1 VIKASDTS
9 LLDERGIIAL
19 YTYDDVVY
27 LDMHSIHLTL
37 QWQWISGDDDPLWAS
52 VQAGNN

>member
-1 VIKASDTS
+1 MIKASDAS

-27 LDMHSIHLTL
+27 LNMHSISRFKG
-37 QWQWISGDDDPLWAS
+37 ISGDDDPLWAS
-52 VQAGNN
+52 VQAGSN